1 MKITTEKRPRSLLS
15 VQIELD
21 KDRFER
27 GLDQAARRLAQKY
40 PIHGFRPGKAPRFMI
55 ERSFGREALVEE
67 ASKDLINKAFR
78 DALDQEKIEPIGP
91 ASLEEISSA
100 EPFTFTITVP
110 VAPTVEVGEYRA
122 IRAPLDLTPVSDE
135 QVERMMD
142 VIRDRHVVL
151 KELDEPR
158 PVQEGDQL
166 RVNLDT
172 LVDGEPLEPRP
183 EGAEAPEQTLDV
195 VQGRL
200 VDELY
205 AGLIGV
211 AVGDKLEIAAK
222 LPEDHGNEQV
232 RGKDVTFKVEVLGM
246 QERLLP
252 EWDELPTLENFE
264 GSLDDLRAKTRA
276 DLEESVRN
284 SAERKTIDNYIEQ
297 LVAQTSYDIPDVM
310 VEQMAESMLED
321 QGRQFARYGITIDQ
335 MLQYRGQT
343 REDALKVLM
352 PDAERQAKITLA
364 LQELVRHESL
374 VIAEEEI
381 EAEVERLLLDYDE
394 DQRENV
400 AQLLQSQ
407 MRGSVASSVLD
418 RKLRER
424 MLAIA
429 IGEVAPIDAPA
440 EPAPAEPAPTNPA
453 PAVAE

>member
-1 MKITTEKRPRSLLS
+1 MKITTEKLPRSILS

-78 DALDQEKIEPIGP
+78 DALAQEQIEPIGP
-91 ASLEEISSA
+91 ASLEGVSSA
-100 EPFTFTITVP
+100 EPFVFTITVP
-110 VAPTVEVGEYRA
+110 VAPTVDIGDYRA
-122 IRAPLDLTPVSDE
+122 IRAPLELTPISDE

-166 RVNLDT
+166 RVHLDT
-172 LVDGEPLEPRP
+172 LVDGDLLEPRP
-183 EGAEAPEQTLDV
+183 EGAEAPEQTLDIV
-195 VQGRL
+195 EGRL

-205 AGLIGV
+205 TGLLGV
-211 AVGDKLEIAAK
+211 AVGDQLEIAAT

-232 RGKDVTFKVEVLGM
+232 RGKEVTFKVEVLGM

-252 EWDELPTLENFE
+252 EWEELPTLENFE
-264 GSLDDLRAKTRA
+264 GSLDDLRTKTRA
-276 DLEESVRN
+276 DLEESMRN
-284 SAERKTIDNYIEQ
+284 SAERKTIDSYIEQ

-310 VEQMAESMLED
+310 VEQMAESILED

-381 EAEVERLLLDYDE
+381 EAEVGRLLLDYDE
-394 DQRENV
+394 DQHENV
-400 AQLLQSQ
+400 AQVLQSQ
-407 MRGSVASSVLD
+407 LRGSVASSVLD

-424 MLAIA
+424 MLSIA
-429 IGEVAPIDAPA
+429 IGA
-440 EPAPAEPAPTNPA
+440 PAPAETPAEAAPADPA

>member
-1 MKITTEKRPRSLLS
+1 VKITTEKLPRSLLS

-78 DALDQEKIEPIGP
+78 DALAQEQIEPIGP
-91 ASLEEISSA
+91 ASLEGVSSA
-100 EPFTFTITVP
+100 EPFVFTITVP
-110 VAPTVEVGEYRA
+110 VAPTVEIGDYRA
-122 IRAPLDLTPVSDE
+122 IRVPLELTPISDE

-142 VIRDRHVVL
+142 VVRDRHVVL

-166 RVNLDT
+166 RVHLDT
-172 LVDGEPLEPRP
+172 LVDGELLEPRP
-183 EGAEAPEQTLDV
+183 EGAEAPEQTLDIV
-195 VQGRL
+195 EGRL

-205 AGLIGV
+205 AGLLGA
-211 AVGDKLEIAAK
+211 AVGDQLEIAAT

-232 RGKDVTFKVEVLGM
+232 RGKEVTFKVEVLGM

-252 EWDELPTLENFE
+252 EWEELPTLENFE
-264 GSLDDLRAKTRA
+264 GSLEDLRAKTRV
-276 DLEESVRN
+276 DLEESMRN
-284 SAERKTIDNYIEQ
+284 SAERKTIDSYIEQ

-310 VEQMAESMLED
+310 VEQMAESILED

-364 LQELVRHESL
+364 LQELVRQESL

-381 EAEVERLLLDYDE
+381 EAEVGRLLLDYDE
-394 DQRENV
+394 DQHENV
-400 AQLLQSQ
+400 AQVLQSQ
-407 MRGSVASSVLD
+407 LRGSVASSVLD

-429 IGEVAPIDAPA
+429 IGE
-440 EPAPAEPAPTNPA
+440 PAPAEAAPTDAAPA
-453 PAVAE
+453 DPTPAVAE